1 MNIEKREYDN
11 KLHKVINMP
20 KRRGGGGFGGP
31 MGGSGAG
38 GGAASPGGLGG
49 GGGNAGMMR
58 QLQKMQEDMAKAQ
71 EALATETVETEA
83 GGMVKVVMSCH
94 QRLQTI
100 TIDREKIDME
110 DGEWLTDLQDLI
122 GIAVNQA
129 IEKSQERAAERME
142 AITGGLSSQLPPGLG
157 GLLG

>member
-1 MNIEKREYDN
+1 
-11 KLHKVINMP
+11 MP
-20 KRRGGGGFGGP
+20 KRGRGFGGP
-31 MGGSGAG
+31 GGGAG
-38 GGAASPGGLGG
+38 GMG
-49 GGGNAGMMR
+49 GGGNAGMMK

-83 GGMVKVVMSCH
+83 GGIIKVVMSCH
-94 QRLQTI
+94 QRLQSL
-100 TIDREKIDME
+100 TIDKDKLDMT
-110 DGEWLTDLQDLI
+110 DAEWLTDLQDLI

-142 AITGGLSSQLPPGLG
+142 AVSSGLSGMLPPGLG